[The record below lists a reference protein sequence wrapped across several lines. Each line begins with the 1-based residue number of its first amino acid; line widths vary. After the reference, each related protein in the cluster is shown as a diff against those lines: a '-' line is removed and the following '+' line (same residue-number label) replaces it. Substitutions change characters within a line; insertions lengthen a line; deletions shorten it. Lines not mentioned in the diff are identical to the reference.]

1 MEGVWLSGLRQQGFP
16 IRSSR
21 RSTSPGD
28 LDHGVQTAMNDT
40 SNNDLLKMADLAR
53 QSGVPAPTIKHYIRE
68 GLLPPP
74 AKRTSRNMAYYDA
87 SIIPR
92 IRTIKELQRTRFLPL
107 RVIKELLDGVGPDG
121 PSDPEAAVTRVLQ
134 EMAPSRTKSRTDL
147 VEEGMPA
154 TELDWFRDIGIV
166 TPVGEGDEQTYS
178 GDDLELVETM
188 NDARKAGIT
197 RAMLPA
203 TILEPY
209 VRTIH
214 ELVRTE
220 VRMFREGILPVA
232 GDSLPALA
240 EAATVLSERLVVLL
254 RRKLLVPTLREVLAE
269 DAVAPKASG
278 PKGSKPPGRKKSGKK

>member
-1 MEGVWLSGLRQQGFP
+1 
-16 IRSSR
+16 
-21 RSTSPGD
+21 
-28 LDHGVQTAMNDT
+28 MNDP
-40 SNNDLLKMADLAR
+40 SHVELLKMSDLAR

-87 SIIPR
+87 AIIPR

-107 RVIKELLDGVGPDG
+107 RVIKELLDGTSADG
-121 PSDPEAAVTRVLQ
+121 ALDPEAAISRVL
-134 EMAPSRTKSRTDL
+134 EDMAPSLTKTRQQL
-147 VEEGMPA
+147 VEEGLPA
-154 TELDWFRDIGIV
+154 SELDWFQELGIV
-166 TPVGEGDEQTYS
+166 SPRGTSEAPFFS
-178 GDDLELVETM
+178 GDDLELLETL

-197 RAMLPA
+197 RDMLPP

-220 VRMFREGILPVA
+220 VRMFREGILPSA
-232 GDSLPALA
+232 GDDLPALA

-254 RRKLLVPTLREVLAE
+254 RRKMLVPTLREVLAE
-269 DAVAPKASG
+269 DNATAMRKERAALRP
-278 PKGSKPPGRKKSGKK
+278 SKPPKPAPASSRKKAGKK

>member
-1 MEGVWLSGLRQQGFP
+1 MS
-16 IRSSR
+16 
-21 RSTSPGD
+21 
-28 LDHGVQTAMNDT
+28 
-40 SNNDLLKMADLAR
+40 DLAR

-87 SIIPR
+87 AIIPR

-107 RVIKELLDGVGPDG
+107 RVIKELLDGTSAQGAL
-121 PSDPEAAVTRVLQ
+121 DPEAAISRVL
-134 EMAPSRTKSRTDL
+134 EDMAPSQTKTRQQL

-154 TELDWFRDIGIV
+154 SELDWFQELGIISPRG
-166 TPVGEGDEQTYS
+166 TADAQFFT
-178 GDDLELVETM
+178 GDDLDLVETL

-197 RAMLPA
+197 RDMLPP

-214 ELVRTE
+214 DLVRTE
-220 VRMFREGILPVA
+220 VKMFREGVLPSA
-232 GDSLPALA
+232 GDNLPALA

-254 RRKLLVPTLREVLAE
+254 RRKMLVPTLREVLAE
-269 DAVAPKASG
+269 DNAAAAR
-278 PKGSKPPGRKKSGKK
+278 KGRATARPSKPPKPEPTSSRKKAVKK